1 MSFLYLFEHHRKSSL
16 AGYLRRDARVNA
28 VVLSGGKKN
37 DMVHFL
43 AGHCHTK
50 CQVVIFDLART
61 NDQGVQAPC
70 VSLGEN
76 ILDNNVIN
84 YKYETVQVDFI
95 TPPKV
100 VFFANNPP
108 DMSLLS
114 MDRWQ
119 VVELPSYPDKNK
131 TIEKM
136 KTFNINF

>member
-1 MSFLYLFEHHRKSSL
+1 MSFKIYFVHHRKSSL
-16 AGYLRRDARVNA
+16 AGYLRRNPAVNA

-43 AGHCHTK
+43 SGHCHTK

-84 YKYETVQVDFI
+84 YKYETVQVEGI
-95 TPPKV
+95 VPPKV

-119 VVELPSYPDKNK
+119 VVELPSYPDKQK